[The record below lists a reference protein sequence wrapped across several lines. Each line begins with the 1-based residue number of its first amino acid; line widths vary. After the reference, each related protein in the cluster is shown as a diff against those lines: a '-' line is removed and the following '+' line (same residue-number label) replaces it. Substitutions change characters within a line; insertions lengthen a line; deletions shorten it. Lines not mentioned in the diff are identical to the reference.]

1 MKNIN
6 ICIAGLGTVGS
17 NVILSLNENNDYI
30 NSKANLSFNI
40 LGVSAKNKFKK
51 RICDIKNFTWCENP
65 LDLLNIKD
73 CNILIELIGEEKGL
87 SFDLVKQ
94 ALEKK
99 IHVVTA
105 NKALLAMNGSELFK
119 IAEHNNVLLL
129 YEAAVAGGIPII
141 KSIKNSIYL
150 DKINKISGILNGT
163 TNFILTEMEKFNL
176 DFQEIL
182 KRAQSNGY
190 AEADPTND
198 IEGIDSAHKLT
209 LLSTLCFGSEINFKN
224 NKFSGIGNIHI
235 EDIHNAK
242 KLGCRIK
249 LISES
254 QIIEGKIIN
263 VTEPRLIKIENPL
276 ANVDGVINAINVETK
291 HLQSL
296 FYAGEGAGGKATA
309 SAIIS
314 DLFEI
319 SNNSKSLS
327 LGYKISELI
336 SFQSF
341 DLMEKISPY
350 YLRIVSKDLTG
361 VLSKITSFLNE
372 SGISIETILQIPENQ
387 NNNNSIPIIIVTHD
401 TKKSSLMIALE
412 KIEKQ
417 EFILEK
423 IVLINM
429 DKNY

>member
-30 NSKANLSFNI
+30 ISKANLSFNI

-73 CNILIELIGEEKGL
+73 CNVLIELIGEEKGL

-176 DFQEIL
+176 DFQEVL

-276 ANVDGVINAINVETK
+276 ANVDGVINAINVETE

-296 FYAGEGAGGKATA
+296 FYEGEGAGGKATA

-350 YLRIVSKDLTG
+350 YLRIISKDLTG

>member
-73 CNILIELIGEEKGL
+73 CNVLIELIGEEKGL

-176 DFQEIL
+176 DFQEVL

-276 ANVDGVINAINVETK
+276 ANVDGVINAINVETE

-296 FYAGEGAGGKATA
+296 FYQGEGAGGKATA

-350 YLRIVSKDLTG
+350 YLRIISKDLTG

>member
-73 CNILIELIGEEKGL
+73 CNVLIELIGEEKGL

-176 DFQEIL
+176 DFQEVL

-276 ANVDGVINAINVETK
+276 ANVDGVINAINVETE

-296 FYAGEGAGGKATA
+296 FYEGEGAGGKATA

-341 DLMEKISPY
+341 DLMEKISSY
-350 YLRIVSKDLTG
+350 YLRIISKDLTG

>member
-30 NSKANLSFNI
+30 ISKANLSFNI

-176 DFQEIL
+176 DFQEVL

-350 YLRIVSKDLTG
+350 YLRIISKDLTG

>member
-73 CNILIELIGEEKGL
+73 CNVLIELIGEEKGL

-176 DFQEIL
+176 DFQEVL

-276 ANVDGVINAINVETK
+276 ANVDGVINAINVETE

>member
-73 CNILIELIGEEKGL
+73 CNVLIELIGEEKGL

-176 DFQEIL
+176 DFQEVL

-254 QIIEGKIIN
+254 QIIEGKIFN

-276 ANVDGVINAINVETK
+276 ANVDGVINAINVETE

-296 FYAGEGAGGKATA
+296 FYEGEGAGGKATA
-309 SAIIS
+309 SSIIS

-350 YLRIVSKDLTG
+350 YLRIISKDLTG

>member
-73 CNILIELIGEEKGL
+73 CNVLIELIGEEKGL

-176 DFQEIL
+176 DFQEVL

-350 YLRIVSKDLTG
+350 YLRIISKDLTG

>member
-73 CNILIELIGEEKGL
+73 CNVLIELIGEEKGL

-176 DFQEIL
+176 DFQEVL

-190 AEADPTND
+190 AEADPTYD

-254 QIIEGKIIN
+254 QIIDGKIIN

-276 ANVDGVINAINVETK
+276 SNVDGVINAINVETE

-296 FYAGEGAGGKATA
+296 FYEGEGAGGKATA

-350 YLRIVSKDLTG
+350 YLRIISKDLTG

>member
-73 CNILIELIGEEKGL
+73 CNVLIELIGEEKGL

-176 DFQEIL
+176 DFQEVL

-276 ANVDGVINAINVETK
+276 ANVDGVKNAINVETE

-296 FYAGEGAGGKATA
+296 FYEGEGAGGKATA

-350 YLRIVSKDLTG
+350 YLRIISKDLTG

>member
-1 MKNIN
+1 MRNIN

-17 NVILSLNENNDYI
+17 NVILSLNKNNDYI
-30 NSKANLSFNI
+30 NSKSNLSFNI

-65 LDLLNIKD
+65 LNLLNIKD
-73 CNILIELIGEEKGL
+73 CNVLIELIGEEKGL

-176 DFQEIL
+176 DFQEVL

-254 QIIEGKIIN
+254 QIIEGKIFN

-276 ANVDGVINAINVETK
+276 ANVDGVINAINVETE

-296 FYAGEGAGGKATA
+296 FYEGEGAGGKATA
-309 SAIIS
+309 SSIIS

-350 YLRIVSKDLTG
+350 YLRIISKDLTG

>member
-30 NSKANLSFNI
+30 NSKTNLSFNI

-73 CNILIELIGEEKGL
+73 CNVLIELIGEEKGL

-176 DFQEIL
+176 DFQEVL

-276 ANVDGVINAINVETK
+276 ANVDGVINAINVETE

-296 FYAGEGAGGKATA
+296 FYEGEGAGGKATA

-350 YLRIVSKDLTG
+350 YLRIISKDLTG

>member
-73 CNILIELIGEEKGL
+73 CNVLIELIGEEKGL

-176 DFQEIL
+176 DFQEVL

-254 QIIEGKIIN
+254 QIIEGKIFN

-276 ANVDGVINAINVETK
+276 ANVDGVINAINVETE

-296 FYAGEGAGGKATA
+296 FYEGEGAGGKATA

-350 YLRIVSKDLTG
+350 YLRIISKDLTG
-361 VLSKITSFLNE
+361 VLSKITFFLNE

>member
-73 CNILIELIGEEKGL
+73 CNVLIELIGEEKGL

-176 DFQEIL
+176 DFQEVL

-276 ANVDGVINAINVETK
+276 SNVDGVINAINVETE

-296 FYAGEGAGGKATA
+296 FYQGEGAGGKATA

-350 YLRIVSKDLTG
+350 YLRIISKDLTG

>member
-73 CNILIELIGEEKGL
+73 CNVLIELIGEEKGL

-176 DFQEIL
+176 DFQEVL

-276 ANVDGVINAINVETK
+276 ANVDGVINAINVETE

-296 FYAGEGAGGKATA
+296 FYEGEGAGGKATA

-350 YLRIVSKDLTG
+350 YLRIISKDLTG

>member
-73 CNILIELIGEEKGL
+73 CNVLIELIGEEKGL

-350 YLRIVSKDLTG
+350 YLRIVSKDLIG

>member
-73 CNILIELIGEEKGL
+73 CNVLIELIGEEKGL

-119 IAEHNNVLLL
+119 IAEYNNVLLL

-176 DFQEIL
+176 DFQEVL

-254 QIIEGKIIN
+254 QIIEGKIFN

-276 ANVDGVINAINVETK
+276 ANVDGVINAINVETE

-296 FYAGEGAGGKATA
+296 FYEGEGAGGKATA

-350 YLRIVSKDLTG
+350 YLRIISKDLTG

>member
-30 NSKANLSFNI
+30 SSKANLSFNI

-73 CNILIELIGEEKGL
+73 CNVLIELIGEEKGL

-176 DFQEIL
+176 DFQEVL

-254 QIIEGKIIN
+254 QIIEGKIFN

-276 ANVDGVINAINVETK
+276 ANVDGVINAINVETE

-296 FYAGEGAGGKATA
+296 FYEGEGAGGKATA
-309 SAIIS
+309 SSIIS

-350 YLRIVSKDLTG
+350 YLRIISKDLTG

-401 TKKSSLMIALE
+401 TKRSSLMIALE

>member
-1 MKNIN
+1 MRNIN

-30 NSKANLSFNI
+30 NSKSNLSFNI

-73 CNILIELIGEEKGL
+73 CNVLIELIGEEKGL

-176 DFQEIL
+176 DFQEVL

-224 NKFSGIGNIHI
+224 NKISGISNIHI

-263 VTEPRLIKIENPL
+263 VTEPRLIKIKNPL
-276 ANVDGVINAINVETK
+276 ANVDGVINAINVETE

-296 FYAGEGAGGKATA
+296 FYEGEGAGGKATA

-350 YLRIVSKDLTG
+350 YLRIISKDLTG

-401 TKKSSLMIALE
+401 IKKSSLMIALE

>member
-73 CNILIELIGEEKGL
+73 CNVLIELIGEEKGL

-176 DFQEIL
+176 DFQEVL

-254 QIIEGKIIN
+254 QIIEGKIFN

-309 SAIIS
+309 SSIIS

-350 YLRIVSKDLTG
+350 YLRIISKDLTG

>member
-30 NSKANLSFNI
+30 KSKTNLSFNI

-73 CNILIELIGEEKGL
+73 CNVLIELIGEEKGL

>member
-30 NSKANLSFNI
+30 KSKTNLSFNI

>member
-1 MKNIN
+1 MRNIN

-73 CNILIELIGEEKGL
+73 CNVLIELIGEEKGL

-176 DFQEIL
+176 DFQEVL

-276 ANVDGVINAINVETK
+276 SNVDGVINAINVETE

-296 FYAGEGAGGKATA
+296 FYEGEGAGGKATA
-309 SAIIS
+309 SSIIS

-350 YLRIVSKDLTG
+350 YLRIISKDLTG
-361 VLSKITSFLNE
+361 VLSKITFFLNE

>member
-40 LGVSAKNKFKK
+40 LGVSAKNKSKK

-73 CNILIELIGEEKGL
+73 CNVLIELIGEEKGL

-176 DFQEIL
+176 DFQEVL

-276 ANVDGVINAINVETK
+276 ANVDGVINAINVETE

-296 FYAGEGAGGKATA
+296 FYEGEGAGGKATA

-350 YLRIVSKDLTG
+350 YLRIISKDLTG

>member
-1 MKNIN
+1 MRNIN

-73 CNILIELIGEEKGL
+73 CNVLIELIGEEKGL

-119 IAEHNNVLLL
+119 IAEYNNVLLL

-176 DFQEIL
+176 DFQEVL

-254 QIIEGKIIN
+254 QIIEGKIFN

-276 ANVDGVINAINVETK
+276 ANVDGVINAINVETE

-296 FYAGEGAGGKATA
+296 FYEGEGAGGKATA

-350 YLRIVSKDLTG
+350 YLRIISKDLTG

-401 TKKSSLMIALE
+401 TKRSSLMIALE

>member
-73 CNILIELIGEEKGL
+73 CNVLIELIGEEKGL

-176 DFQEIL
+176 DFQEVL

-276 ANVDGVINAINVETK
+276 ANVDGVINAINVETE

-296 FYAGEGAGGKATA
+296 FYEGEGAGGKATA

-350 YLRIVSKDLTG
+350 YLRIISKDLTG

-401 TKKSSLMIALE
+401 TKRSSLMIALE

-423 IVLINM
+423 IILINM

>member
-17 NVILSLNENNDYI
+17 NVILSLNKNNDYI
-30 NSKANLSFNI
+30 NSKSNLSFNI

-73 CNILIELIGEEKGL
+73 CNVLIELIGEEKGL

-176 DFQEIL
+176 DFQEVL

-276 ANVDGVINAINVETK
+276 SNVDGVINAINVETE

-296 FYAGEGAGGKATA
+296 FYQGEGAGGKATA

-350 YLRIVSKDLTG
+350 YLRIISKDLTG

>member
-30 NSKANLSFNI
+30 KSKANLSFNI

-176 DFQEIL
+176 DFQEVL

-276 ANVDGVINAINVETK
+276 ANVDGVINAINVETE

-296 FYAGEGAGGKATA
+296 FYVGEGAGGKATA

>member
-30 NSKANLSFNI
+30 KSKTNLSFNI

-350 YLRIVSKDLTG
+350 YLRIISKDLTG

>member
-1 MKNIN
+1 MRNIN

-73 CNILIELIGEEKGL
+73 CNVLIELIGEEKGL

-176 DFQEIL
+176 DFQEVL

-276 ANVDGVINAINVETK
+276 ANVDGVINAINVETE

-296 FYAGEGAGGKATA
+296 FYEGEGAGGKATA

-350 YLRIVSKDLTG
+350 YLRIISKDLTG

>member
-6 ICIAGLGTVGS
+6 ICVAGLGTVGS

-73 CNILIELIGEEKGL
+73 CNVLIELIGEEKGL

-176 DFQEIL
+176 DFQEVL

-224 NKFSGIGNIHI
+224 NKFSGISNIHI

-254 QIIEGKIIN
+254 QIIEGKIFN

-276 ANVDGVINAINVETK
+276 ANVDGVINAINVETE

-296 FYAGEGAGGKATA
+296 FYEGEGAGGKATA
-309 SAIIS
+309 SSIIS

-350 YLRIVSKDLTG
+350 YLRIISKDLTG

>member
-17 NVILSLNENNDYI
+17 NVILSLNKNNDYI
-30 NSKANLSFNI
+30 NSKSNLSFNI

-65 LDLLNIKD
+65 LNLLNIKD
-73 CNILIELIGEEKGL
+73 CNVLIELIGEEKGL

-176 DFQEIL
+176 DFQEVL

-254 QIIEGKIIN
+254 QIIDGKIIN

-276 ANVDGVINAINVETK
+276 SNVDGVINAINVETE

-296 FYAGEGAGGKATA
+296 FYQGEGAGGKATA

-350 YLRIVSKDLTG
+350 YLRIISKDLTG
-361 VLSKITSFLNE
+361 VLSKITFFLNE
-372 SGISIETILQIPENQ
+372 YGISIETILQIPENQ
-387 NNNNSIPIIIVTHD
+387 NNNNSIPIIILTHD
-401 TKKSSLMIALE
+401 AKKSSLMIALE

-423 IVLINM
+423 IILINI

>member
-73 CNILIELIGEEKGL
+73 CNVLIELIGEEKGL

-176 DFQEIL
+176 DFQEVL

-254 QIIEGKIIN
+254 QIIEGKIFN

-276 ANVDGVINAINVETK
+276 ANVDGVINAINVETE

-296 FYAGEGAGGKATA
+296 FYEGEGAGGKATA

-350 YLRIVSKDLTG
+350 YLRIISKDLTG

-372 SGISIETILQIPENQ
+372 SGISIETILQIPDNQ

>member
-73 CNILIELIGEEKGL
+73 CNVLIELIGEEKGL

-176 DFQEIL
+176 DFQEVL

-276 ANVDGVINAINVETK
+276 ANVDGVINAINVETE

-296 FYAGEGAGGKATA
+296 FYEGEGAGGKATA

-350 YLRIVSKDLTG
+350 YLRIISKDLTG

-401 TKKSSLMIALE
+401 TKRSSLMIALE